1 MASLSALPRSPRNR
15 VRVRSLTVHVFSLL
29 VSATLCAS
37 SVASATSA
45 PDPQRFQLL
54 GSGTLNLD
62 QPVQRSKSV
71 QLKATLT
78 PTDATLAAAPPVQV
92 GGRFALTASLTTASL
107 VCYNDTIF
115 RDSFDG
121 TGF

>member
-1 MASLSALPRSPRNR
+1 MESLSGFPRVERCRFR
-15 VRVRSLTVHVFSLL
+15 VLSLAMQGLWLL
-29 VSATLCAS
+29 VVGAVLCAPSAVSATNAS
-37 SVASATSA
+37 
-45 PDPQRFQLL
+45 QRFQLV

-62 QPVQRSKSV
+62 QPVQSGGSV
-71 QLKATLT
+71 RLKATLT
-78 PTDATLAAAPPVQV
+78 SKDASLAASSPVQV
-92 GGRFALTASLTTASL
+92 SGRFALSASLGTASL